1 MRRPRGVTVK
11 ATSRSSTA
19 GLADDQVL
27 ARQTATADILKVIAS
42 SPSDVQPVF
51 DAIAQSARRVVG
63 AHSAT
68 VTRFV
73 GDQIHLAAFT
83 TTSEVGREVLMSMF
97 PQSFSSP
104 TVSGQVARTGKVVM
118 YADTEREGD
127 GTTRELGRARGF
139 RSVLGVPMLR
149 DGAAIGTINVTRAEA
164 AGFDEH
170 TIGLLKTFA
179 DQAVIAIENARLFNE
194 TREALER
201 QTATSEVL
209 RVISSSPGE
218 LEPVFQTMLENAIH
232 VCGAEFGNAPIPHR
246 IAGSLFRASRR
257 IPVRDCRATS

>member
-1 MRRPRGVTVK
+1 VIAIENARLFNETQEALK
-11 ATSRSSTA
+11 
-19 GLADDQVL
+19 
-27 ARQTATADILKVIAS
+27 RQTATAEILKVIAS
-42 SPSDVQPVF
+42 SPSNVQPVF

-63 AHSAT
+63 ALSAT
-68 VTRFV
+68 VTRVV

-83 TTSEVGREVLMSMF
+83 TTNEVGREMLMSMF

-104 TVSGQVARTGKVVM
+104 AVSGKVARTGKVVM

-170 TIGLLKTFA
+170 TVGLLKTFA
-179 DQAVIAIENARLFNE
+179 DQAVIAIENARLFE
-194 TREALER
+194 ELRDHQAELARSVDEL
-201 QTATSEVL
+201 TATGDVL
-209 RVISSSPGE
+209 KIISRSSVD
-218 LEPVFQTMLENAIH
+218 LETVP
-232 VCGAEFGNAPIPHR
+232 
-246 IAGSLFRASRR
+246 
-257 IPVRDCRATS
+257 